1 MSAASGG
8 QAEEQPVRR
17 ALRSV
22 RESSVSIA
30 GHPAL
35 TTRAAAGGR
44 SLDASERRMSDR
56 RVLEARNA
64 PRSARPAETKRA
76 SGGRAG
82 EPVPRL
88 LPVDR
93 DALIAQ
99 APASTVLAP

>member
-1 MSAASGG
+1 
-8 QAEEQPVRR
+8 
-17 ALRSV
+17 
-22 RESSVSIA
+22 
-30 GHPAL
+30 
-35 TTRAAAGGR
+35 
-44 SLDASERRMSDR
+44 MSDR

>member
-1 MSAASGG
+1 MFAASGG

-22 RESSVSIA
+22 QESSVGQQRGA
-30 GHPAL
+30 PRPGHA
-35 TTRAAAGGR
+35 RAAASGR
-44 SLDASERRMSDR
+44 SVSERRMSDR